1 MTYRVPE
8 NVAFVDG
15 SDMAQGDVLFLTLLP
30 YGRTVRLEGVG
41 RIIWIIAAEG
51 RDVATEVAELVGQP
65 LEAIS
70 DEISS
75 FLGDLLYRQL
85 LTPRDQ
91 R

>member
-75 FLGDLLYRQL
+75 FLGDLLDRRL
-85 LTPRDQ
+85 LTPRGP
-91 R
+91 